1 MASPTELEEL
11 APHVV
16 YELRAMLAAR
26 HLHQVAFAGTL
37 SLEAFLIHV
46 RCLYEFFSRGQ
57 PDQQSSQP
65 I

>member
-1 MASPTELEEL
+1 MASPTELQ
-11 APHVV
+11 
-16 YELRAMLAAR
+16 LAAR
-26 HLHQVAFAGTL
+26 HLHQVAFAGAF